1 MKVAINKC
9 WGGFGVSKEVYKELG
24 IKWDGYGYIGNDDL
38 GIKNDDYNAFRSDPK
53 FISALEKVGKDRCS
67 GNLAKVVIIE
77 IPDGIE
83 FEIDNYDGQ
92 ESIHEKHRSW

>member
-9 WGGFGVSKEVYKELG
+9 FGGFSVSKEVYKELG

-38 GIKNDDYNAFRSDPK
+38 GIKGDNYNTYRSYPR
-53 FISALEKVGKDRCS
+53 FIEALEKVGKDKCS
-67 GNLAKVVIIE
+67 GSLAKVVIVE
-77 IPDGIE
+77 ILDEIE
-83 FEIDNYDGQ
+83 FEIDDYDGQ